1 MKSNNNEGRVV
12 IKEIIKIIRTNENE
26 NVKLRIN

>member
-1 MKSNNNEGRVV
+1 MKSNNNEDRVV